1 MIEQQI
7 EKMVMTKLWH
17 VLKKNGISNIQVLGS
32 WQPDDDIKGEQDES
46 AIGFISIKT
55 LPRSYDTPTIADAQI
70 QCQVNLLVRSDI
82 DYNGKSYLE
91 VTDLVNK
98 VLHKWQK
105 SYDDYYD
112 DFTIEGEFEATGF
125 QLDGGDCGIDKQN
138 CAWNFLQQFTIYGI
152 IQNY

>member
-1 MIEQQI
+1 MIEQQL
-7 EKMVMTKLWH
+7 EKMVMTKIEDA
-17 VLKKNGISNIQVLGS
+17 LKDNGIDDIQVLGS

-46 AIGFISIKT
+46 ATGFVSIKT
-55 LPRSYDTPTIADAQI
+55 LPRSYDTPTIPDAQI
-70 QCQVNLLVRSDI
+70 QFQVNLLVRSDI

-91 VTDLVNK
+91 VTDEVHK

-105 SYDDYYD
+105 SYDDYHD
-112 DFTIEGEFEATGF
+112 DFTIDDEFEATGF